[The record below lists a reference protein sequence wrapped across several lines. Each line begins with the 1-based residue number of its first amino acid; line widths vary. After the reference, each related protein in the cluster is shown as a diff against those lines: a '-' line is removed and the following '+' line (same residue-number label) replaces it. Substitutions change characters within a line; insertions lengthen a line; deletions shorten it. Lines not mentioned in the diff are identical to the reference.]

1 MGYEPFAPELKG
13 PDDKVEIARRIRE
26 RDFPDVTELP
36 VLGEVIRKCWNLEFE
51 DMKGV
56 LKAINAESGG
66 DGVEGEESHP

>member
-26 RDFPDVTELP
+26 RDFPDVTE
-36 VLGEVIRKCWNLEFE
+36 FE